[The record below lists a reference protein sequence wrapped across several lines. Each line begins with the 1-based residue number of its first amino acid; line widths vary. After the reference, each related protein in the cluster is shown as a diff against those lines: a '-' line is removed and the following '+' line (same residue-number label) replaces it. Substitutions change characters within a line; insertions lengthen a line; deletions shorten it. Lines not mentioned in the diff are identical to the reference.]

1 MQRPPGFKSANQAE
15 NFHAAARLHRRGG
28 PLAPMCGA
36 RTRTGAA
43 CTQLPLEGGAR
54 CLKHAGPDAAR
65 RFREGQLEGL
75 RTGRVSPDV
84 FARAEAKRA
93 RNALLDHWKKNPSLP
108 GKTID
113 LGADERHF
121 WDAASALGVEVDRL
135 LPAVRDWLAWR
146 WRRTQADRRNDAAWG
161 RVVQIDLP
169 RRVADAEKRMIWVR
183 LGNLDKRTKA
193 GRALKAALRTGGPD
207 YAASLAADVGSVD
220 MDADVTAGGRPADAD
235 RLTRLPVR
243 PWTARPAD
251 MTGKR
256 TLPDRAKAPKRAA
269 EAKSATMGRP
279 RVKPLADG
287 GVELAALAETL
298 RTAGPAVAQ
307 MVAACVSDV
316 DRLALVRALQAVR
329 NTPDDLAAQARWAQW
344 VRLLA

>member
-1 MQRPPGFKSANQAE
+1 MQRPPGFKSATQAE

-28 PLAPMCGA
+28 PLAPVCGA

-84 FARAEAKRA
+84 FARAEARRA
-93 RNALLDHWKKNPSLP
+93 RNALLDGWKRNPSLP
-108 GKTID
+108 GATID
-113 LGADERHF
+113 LAADEGRF
-121 WDAASALGVEVDRL
+121 RDAASALAVSVDGL

-146 WRRTQADRRNDAAWG
+146 WRRTQADRRNDAAWV
-161 RVVQIDLP
+161 RAVQIDLP
-169 RRVADAEKRMIWVR
+169 RRVADAEKLMVWVR

-207 YAASLAADVGSVD
+207 YAAKVAADVGSVD
-220 MDADVTAGGRPADAD
+220 VDTGGTAGGRPAGAD
-235 RLTRLPVR
+235 MLTRLPVR
-243 PWTARPAD
+243 AWTARPAD
-251 MTGKR
+251 MAGKR
-256 TLPDRAKAPKRAA
+256 SLPDRVKALKPAAAKP
-269 EAKSATMGRP
+269 AKMGRP
-279 RVKPLADG
+279 RVRLLADG
-287 GVELAALAETL
+287 GAELAALAETL
-298 RTAGPAVAQ
+298 RTAGPAVSQ
-307 MVAACVSDV
+307 MAAACASDL
-316 DRLALVRALQAVR
+316 DRLGLARALQAVR
-329 NTPDDLAAQARWAQW
+329 NAPDDPTAQARWAQW